1 MVLHAQH
8 GTSAYIVSLKP
19 HSIAVSVDGTHV
31 VAWDR
36 GGRLYSV
43 YDDGVTWRRGLS
55 GQTIETRRAGA
66 ERERVLLADD
76 VADRVVDSAAGAAR
90 ATLERMTSAS
100 WRWTGAVDRVVA
112 QEARALL
119 ALASRFDAA
128 AARADAG
135 RFSLVFGRV
144 GILPPDQYLS
154 LVVQATEG
162 CSFNTCTFCDLFHE
176 GYRVKTPEEFRQHV
190 SGVLAYLGASAS
202 LRSRGIFLGAANA
215 LAVPMARLLPIFE
228 TLLEELDAARRGV
241 CAFVDGFTGTRK
253 TTAEYRLLSHLG
265 LRRVYI
271 GLESGHDPLLVFVRK
286 PGSAADATET
296 VRAIKSA
303 GVQVGVIVMTGLGGA
318 QFADGHERDTVAI
331 INAMGLGEGDL
342 VYFSDLVEVPS
353 TSYPVMA
360 ADAQIVRLT
369 REERR
374 QQQNRIRS
382 GLRFEDAPPQ
392 FATYDI
398 REFTY

>member
-1 MVLHAQH
+1 MVLHARH
-8 GTSAYIVSLKP
+8 GTSAYIISLKP
-19 HSIAVSVDGTHV
+19 HSIAVSVGGTLV
-31 VAWDR
+31 VSWDR

-43 YDDGVTWRRGLS
+43 YDDGTTWRRGLS
-55 GQTIETRRAGA
+55 GQVIERRRAGK
-66 ERERVLLADD
+66 ERERVLLTGEA
-76 VADRVVDSAAGAAR
+76 AGRVVDSAAGVALT
-90 ATLERMTSAS
+90 TLERMTSAS
-100 WRWTGAVDRVVA
+100 WRWTNAVDQVVA

-162 CSFNTCTFCDLFHE
+162 CSFNTCTFCDLYHE
-176 GYRVKTPEEFRQHV
+176 AYRVKTPEEFRQHV
-190 SGVLAYLGASAS
+190 SGVLGYLGASAS

-241 CAFVDGFTGTRK
+241 CAFVDGFTGVRK
-253 TTAEYRLLSHLG
+253 SPAEYRLLSHLG

-271 GLESGHDPLLVFVRK
+271 GLESGHDPLLAFVRK
-286 PGSAADATET
+286 PGTAANAAET

-303 GVQVGVIVMTGLGGA
+303 GVQVGVIVMIGLGGA
-318 QFADGHERDTVAI
+318 HFAEAHERDTVAV

-342 VYFSDLVEVPS
+342 VYFSDLVEAPS
-353 TSYPVMA
+353 TSYPVIA
-360 ADAQIVRLT
+360 AAAQIEPLGAG
-369 REERR
+369 ERR
-374 QQQNRIRS
+374 QQQGRIRE
-382 GLRFEDAPPQ
+382 GLRFDAAPPQ

>member
-1 MVLHAQH
+1 MILHAQH

-19 HSIAVSVDGTHV
+19 HSIAVSVDGTRV

-36 GGRLYSV
+36 GGRLYTL
-43 YDDGVTWRRGLS
+43 YDDGVTWRRGLG
-55 GQTIETRRAGA
+55 GQVIEKRRAG
-66 ERERVLLADD
+66 EDRVRLLLAGDA
-76 VADRVVDSAAGAAR
+76 ADPVVDDAAGFAR
-90 ATLERMTSAS
+90 TTLERMNSGS
-100 WRWTGAVDRVVA
+100 WRWTSAVDSVVA

-119 ALASRFDAA
+119 ALASRFDAV

-162 CSFNTCTFCDLFHE
+162 CSFNTCTFCELYRE

-190 SGVLAYLGASAS
+190 SGVLSYLGASAS

-241 CAFVDGFTGTRK
+241 CAFVDGFTGARK
-253 TTAEYRLLSHLG
+253 TVPEYRLLSHFG
-265 LRRVYI
+265 LRRVYV
-271 GLESGHDPLLVFVRK
+271 GLESGHDPLLTFVRK
-286 PGSAADATET
+286 PGTAADATET

-303 GVQVGVIVMTGLGGA
+303 GVQVGVIVMIGLGGA
-318 QFADGHERDTVAI
+318 RFADGHERDTAAV

-342 VYFSDLVEVPS
+342 VYFSDLVDVPS
-353 TSYPVMA
+353 ASYPAMVTG
-360 ADAQIVRLT
+360 AQIRPLT
-369 REERR
+369 GGERR
-374 QQQNRIRS
+374 QQQDRIRA
-382 GLRFEDAPPQ
+382 GLRFAAAPPQ
-392 FATYDI
+392 FAAYDI

>member
-1 MVLHAQH
+1 MVFHAQH

-318 QFADGHERDTVAI
+318 QFAEGHQRDTIAT

-342 VYFSDLVEVPS
+342 VYFSDLVDVPS
-353 TSYPVMA
+353 TSYPVIA
-360 ADAQIVRLT
+360 ADAQIAPLS

-374 QQQNRIRS
+374 RQQDTMRA
-382 GLRFEDAPPQ
+382 GLRFAGAPPQ
-392 FATYDI
+392 FAAYDI

>member
-1 MVLHAQH
+1 MVLHALS
-8 GTSAYIVSLKP
+8 GTTPYIVSLKP
-19 HSIAVSVDGTHV
+19 HSIAVSVDGTLIV
-31 VAWDR
+31 SWDR

-55 GQTIETRRAGA
+55 GQMIEKRRAGI
-66 ERERVLLADD
+66 ERERVLLSGDA
-76 VADRVVDSAAGAAR
+76 AGRVVEAAADVAR
-90 ATLERMTSAS
+90 ATLERMRGAS
-100 WRWTGAVDRVVA
+100 WRWTSPIDQVVA

-119 ALASRFDAA
+119 ALASRFDGP
-128 AARADAG
+128 AARADAD
-135 RFSLVFGRV
+135 RFGLVFGRV

-162 CSFNTCTFCDLFHE
+162 CSFNTCTFCDLYHE

-190 SGVLAYLGASAS
+190 AGVLGYLGASAS

-228 TLLEELDAARRGV
+228 VLLEELDAARRGV
-241 CAFVDGFTGTRK
+241 FAFVDGFTGGRK
-253 TTAEYRLLSHLG
+253 SSADYRLLSHLG

-271 GLESGHDPLLVFVRK
+271 GLESGHDPLLAFVRK
-286 PGSAADATET
+286 PGTAADAIET
-296 VRAIKSA
+296 ARAIKAA
-303 GVQVGVIVMTGLGGA
+303 GVQLGIIVMTGLGGER
-318 QFADGHERDTVAI
+318 FAEGHERETAAA

-342 VYFSDLVEVPS
+342 LYFSDLVEVPS
-353 TSYPVMA
+353 TSYPVLA
-360 ADAQIVRLT
+360 ADARVRPLT
-369 REERR
+369 REERL
-374 QQQNRIRS
+374 QQQARIRA
-382 GLRFEDAPPQ
+382 GLRFTAAPPQ